1 MLQEKYFG
9 GVHFFGSGNLKYNL
23 PHREAL
29 QNFPLSRIFR
39 ARINKQC

>member
-29 QNFPLSRIFR
+29 QKFSALPIFSSED
-39 ARINKQC
+39 